1 MRIGI
6 EAQRI
11 FRKKKH
17 GMDMV
22 ALELIKAL
30 QRSNTSHEFVVFVKP
45 DEDEQCLQASS
56 NVKIVKVKSAPYPIW
71 EQFYLPKAAAQE
83 KVDILHCT
91 SNTAPLWLKM
101 PLVLTL
107 HDIIYLEKISL
118 SQGTAY
124 QKFGNIYRKLN
135 VPKIVPK
142 AVKILTVSDFEKE
155 RIQQYFNLN
164 NQRVLTAYNGVG
176 AHFQPVLDQTELN
189 NTKTKYQLP
198 DKFIFFLGNTDP
210 KKNVKGVLQALS
222 LLKKQQALPAPLVML
237 DINRDYLQALASEI
251 GDADILNHIH
261 FTGYVPNKELPA
273 IYSLATLFLYPSLRE
288 SFGIPLVEAM
298 ACGVPVITSN
308 TSSMPEIAQE
318 AALIADP
325 FKPETIAEAIQQL
338 WNDKILQQ
346 SLISKGIERAKHFSW
361 DANASLTLKVYEEVF
376 QTSHK

>member
-30 QRSNTSHEFVVFVKP
+30 QRSNSIHEFVIFVQA
-45 DEDEQCLQASS
+45 DEDEACLLPSDK
-56 NVKIVKVKSAPYPIW
+56 VKIVKVKSAPYPIW
-71 EQFYLPKAAAQE
+71 EQVYLPKAAAKE
-83 KVDILHCT
+83 KVALLHCT
-91 SNTAPLWLKM
+91 SNTAPLFLSM

-135 VPKIVPK
+135 VPRVVPNAK
-142 AVKILTVSDFEKE
+142 KILTVSDFEKN
-155 RIQQYFNLN
+155 RIQSYFKLN
-164 NQRVLTAYNGVG
+164 NEQVLTAYNGVG
-176 AHFQPVLDQTELN
+176 SHFKPILDQAELN
-189 NTKTKYQLP
+189 HAKQKYKLP

-210 KKNVKGVLQALS
+210 KKNVIGVLKALS
-222 LLKKQQALPAPLVML
+222 ILRKKGELPAPLVML
-237 DINRDYLQALASEI
+237 DINKDYLNGLASEI
-251 GDADILNHIH
+251 GDLDILNHIH

-308 TSSMPEIAQE
+308 TSSMPEIAKD
-318 AALIADP
+318 AALIIDP
-325 FKPETIAEAIQQL
+325 FKPDSIAAAITQL
-338 WNDKILQQ
+338 WSDVDLQQ
-346 SLISKGIERAKHFSW
+346 SLVKKGIERAKHFSW
-361 DANASLTLKVYEEVF
+361 DANAALTLSVYSEVL
-376 QTSHK
+376 SSY